1 VALRVAVVGGGLAGL
16 AAALELVD
24 AGADV
29 TVHEARPT
37 LGGAVQTLPE
47 RHDDPKPPPDNG
59 QHIALGCFTEYL
71 RFLDRIGEGQSYL
84 RKRLALPV
92 IDESARVS
100 SIAPLTLLFYRHLP
114 LRDRLKL
121 PLVLARLRT
130 AEASGTFGDVLR
142 RYGTSDVAID
152 RFWDVFIRPA
162 LNLRTDEVD
171 AGAGLFTVR
180 TALLGRRANSDLV
193 LPLKPL
199 GWMHGDAAGRVLGD
213 RVRLDERVESL
224 DDLDADAIVVAT
236 PPAESARLLGEPD
249 PGLESSPIVS
259 VHLLFD
265 RPILKMPLAALIGSD
280 AHWVFDRGALTGHAA
295 PGGGQYLTVVSS
307 GVPELMDVRGRELV
321 DRIAGQLTDRLG
333 YAELVWSRVSREP
346 NATIALRPGTIRPG
360 AETPQPNVARAG
372 TWTDTGWPATME
384 SAVRSG
390 RFAAR
395 RLLDTF
401 SV

>member
-1 VALRVAVVGGGLAGL
+1 MRVAVVGGGLAGL

-24 AGADV
+24 GGAAV
-29 TVHEARPT
+29 ELYEARPT

-47 RHDDPKPPPDNG
+47 RDDDPKPPPDNG

-92 IDESARVS
+92 IDERSRVS

-114 LRDRLKL
+114 LSDRLKL
-121 PLVLARLRT
+121 PLVLARLRN
-130 AEASGTFGDVLR
+130 AEATGTFGDVLR
-142 RYGTSDVAID
+142 RYGTSDVAIE

-180 TALLGRRANSDLV
+180 TALLGPRANSDLV

-213 RVRLDERVESL
+213 RVRLDHKIESL
-224 DDLDADAIVVAT
+224 DDLDADATVVAT
-236 PPAESARLLGEPD
+236 TPAESARLLGEPD

-265 RPILKMPLAALIGSD
+265 RPILKTPIAALLGSD
-280 AHWVFDRGALTGHAA
+280 AHWVFDRGALTSHR
-295 PGGGQYLTVVSS
+295 PEGGGQYLTVVSS
-307 GVPELMDVRGRELV
+307 GVPELMEIRGRDLV

-333 YAELVWSRVSREP
+333 TAELVWSRVSREP
-346 NATIALRPGTIRPG
+346 NATIALRPGIVRPG
-360 AETPQPNVARAG
+360 VETSRPNVVRAG

-401 SV
+401 PV